1 MLILCRMISNEIT
14 RELDVEKMAKQTWN
28 TLKVKSG
35 GMTQIHKVH
44 IQSLKRDYENL
55 FMDED
60 DLILDFFGKLSCVVN
75 KLRSFGE
82 VISNAEVASKLL
94 KSVLGK
100 FDLITTSIVPFQDLD
115 TITLKE
121 IIDTLKVHEGK
132 LKDLS
137 IKR

>member
-1 MLILCRMISNEIT
+1 MGLRLEGLELWEVIESKNASRKKDQQVMLILCRMISNEIT

-35 GMTQIHKVH
+35 VTRIHKVH
-44 IQSLKRDYENL
+44 IQSLKRDYENI

-60 DLILDFFGKLSCVVN
+60 DLMLDFFGKLSCVVN

-100 FDLITTSIVPFQDLD
+100 FDFITTSIVPF
-115 TITLKE
+115 
-121 IIDTLKVHEGK
+121 
-132 LKDLS
+132 
-137 IKR
+137 